1 MSIWQRTHTS
11 EWCALANY
19 TMDSLM
25 RIVPMRSIGGGS
37 WRAHPKRQ
45 AIDDFLVVTV
55 ESIAAELLEL
65 GDVRPGVRNE
75 LFELLD
81 MVWPLLHN
89 LKTVRVVAL
98 EHRRDW
104 HDRLCKRKSAR
115 GVINIR
121 AYER

>member
-1 MSIWQRTHTS
+1 MQ
-11 EWCALANY
+11 
-19 TMDSLM
+19 
-25 RIVPMRSIGGGS
+25 SIGGGS

-55 ESIAAELLEL
+55 ESHAELLEL

-75 LFELLD
+75 LFDLVD
-81 MVWPLLHN
+81 MVWTLLHN

-98 EHRRDW
+98 ELRRDW
-104 HDRLCKRKSAR
+104 HDRLCKSAR

>member
-55 ESIAAELLEL
+55 ESIAAELREL
-65 GDVRPGVRNE
+65 GDVRPGVHNE
-75 LFELLD
+75 LFDLLD

-98 EHRRDW
+98 EHR
-104 HDRLCKRKSAR
+104 LSASCSSNR
-115 GVINIR
+115 PVQ
-121 AYER
+121 

>member
-19 TMDSLM
+19 TMDSLL

-45 AIDDFLVVTV
+45 AIDDVSIVAV
-55 ESIAAELLEL
+55 ESTAAEPLEI
-65 GDVRPGVRNE
+65 GDVRLGLRKE
-75 LFELLD
+75 LFDLLD
-81 MVWPLLHN
+81 MVWIPLHN
-89 LKTVRVVAL
+89 LDAVRVVAL
-98 EHRRDW
+98 ELHRDW
-104 HDRLCKRKSAR
+104 HDRLCKSAR

>member
-25 RIVPMRSIGGGS
+25 RTVPMRSIGGGS

-45 AIDDFLVVTV
+45 AIDDVPVVAV
-55 ESIAAELLEL
+55 ESTAAEPLEI
-65 GDVRPGVRNE
+65 GDVRLGLRKE
-75 LFELLD
+75 LFDLLD
-81 MVWPLLHN
+81 MVWIPLHN
-89 LKTVRVVAL
+89 LDAVRVVAL
-98 EHRRDW
+98 ELHRDW
-104 HDRLCKRKSAR
+104 HDRLCKSAR
-115 GVINIR
+115 GVIYIR

>member
-1 MSIWQRTHTS
+1 
-11 EWCALANY
+11 
-19 TMDSLM
+19 
-25 RIVPMRSIGGGS
+25 MRSIGGGS

-45 AIDDFLVVTV
+45 AIDDFLVMSA

-65 GDVRPGVRNE
+65 GDVFFFGVRNK
-75 LFELLD
+75 LFDLLD
-81 MVWPLLHN
+81 MVWPPLHN

>member
-45 AIDDFLVVTV
+45 AIDDVSIVAV
-55 ESIAAELLEL
+55 ESTAAEPLEI
-65 GDVRPGVRNE
+65 GDVRLGLRKE
-75 LFELLD
+75 LFDLLD
-81 MVWPLLHN
+81 MVWIPLHN
-89 LKTVRVVAL
+89 LDAVRVVAL
-98 EHRRDW
+98 ELHRDW
-104 HDRLCKRKSAR
+104 HDRLCKSAR

>member
-1 MSIWQRTHTS
+1 
-11 EWCALANY
+11 
-19 TMDSLM
+19 
-25 RIVPMRSIGGGS
+25 MRSIGGGS
-37 WRAHPKRQ
+37 WRAHLKRQ
-45 AIDDFLVVTV
+45 AIDDFLVMSA

-75 LFELLD
+75 LFDLLD
-81 MVWPLLHN
+81 MVWPPLHN

>member
-45 AIDDFLVVTV
+45 AIDDFLVVPV
-55 ESIAAELLEL
+55 ESIAAEVLEP

-75 LFELLD
+75 LFDLFD
-81 MVWPLLHN
+81 VVWIPLLN
-89 LKTVRVVAL
+89 LNTVRVVAL
-98 EHRRDW
+98 ELRRDW
-104 HDRLCKRKSAR
+104 HDRLCKSAR